1 MAMDSGLA
9 EHATVIDAAPQL
21 VGGSSFLEVDSPA
34 ALGGV
39 CVATTPVSSM
49 NWSRQLHRGDS
60 EDAVALSATRAFLD
74 ECEVDSEEEGY
85 QVRGYCWSSSPDTV
99 ASARSGADGGT
110 QQFHVPIVRV
120 PSDNAAVFAVL
131 LDDVEQVYTSLEA
144 LNMSEKSGDDV
155 PSNAHPQDE
164 QGEMFYEPCVV
175 IGAPFVKH
183 RRVATVLFSM
193 HMAQKAVWLSISTTS
208 RRINPSFFRNVSDHA
223 NDVAS

>member
-99 ASARSGADGGT
+99 ASARSGADGGRSSSTCRLYAFQVTTPLCSQCCSMTSNRCT
-110 QQFHVPIVRV
+110 QVWKR
-120 PSDNAAVFAVL
+120 STCRRRAVTTYRATHTL
-131 LDDVEQVYTSLEA
+131 KMSRERCSTSHA
-144 LNMSEKSGDDV
+144 LS
-155 PSNAHPQDE
+155 
-164 QGEMFYEPCVV
+164 
-175 IGAPFVKH
+175 
-183 RRVATVLFSM
+183 
-193 HMAQKAVWLSISTTS
+193 
-208 RRINPSFFRNVSDHA
+208 
-223 NDVAS
+223 